1 VGIFRIYPYK
11 GRSEFTTCM
20 DLEGSDAVLIKNL
33 IQTMFES
40 RTFTISSHFLPND
53 LKPFI
58 IFVPISMT

>member
-1 VGIFRIYPYK
+1 
-11 GRSEFTTCM
+11 M

-58 IFVPISMT
+58 IFVVIRQVLFDYQQIG

>member
-1 VGIFRIYPYK
+1 
-11 GRSEFTTCM
+11 M

-53 LKPFI
+53 LKPFT
-58 IFVPISMT
+58 IFVVIKYFPFEYQQIG